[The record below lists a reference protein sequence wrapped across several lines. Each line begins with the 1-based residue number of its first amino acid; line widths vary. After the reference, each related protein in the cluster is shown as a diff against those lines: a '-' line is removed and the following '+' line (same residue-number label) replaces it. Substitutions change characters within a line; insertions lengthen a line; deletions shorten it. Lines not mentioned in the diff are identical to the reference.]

1 MCLPSTFQSAL
12 HRGNAFVNQII
23 IKFFS
28 EKSVVWRGGG
38 IGSHKRDEKQGDF
51 EPLSKK
57 RATLK
62 SFKMEFSLT
71 HLSKF
76 RYTFI
81 KSRLRKRKREKNTS
95 QIAVNEDSL

>member
-23 IKFFS
+23 IKFLS
-28 EKSVVWRGGG
+28 EKSVVWGG

-81 KSRLRKRKREKNTS
+81 KSRLRERKREKNTS
-95 QIAVNEDSL
+95 QIAMNDDSL